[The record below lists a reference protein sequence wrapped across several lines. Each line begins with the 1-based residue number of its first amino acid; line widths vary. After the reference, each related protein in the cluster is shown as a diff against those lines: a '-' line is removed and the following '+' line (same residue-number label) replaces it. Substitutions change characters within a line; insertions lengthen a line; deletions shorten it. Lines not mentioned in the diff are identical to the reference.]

1 MECRSRSFA
10 FLTNFSLFPYRGVIQ
25 ECILSYKSKGMIR
38 LSRFFAEEL
47 APLLKE
53 RYPGLA
59 VVPVPSRKEAMKKR
73 GFDPLDRICKELH
86 AHCGIRILPLLSRKW
101 GTKEQKTLN
110 KQERIVN
117 LKTAFYFIP
126 SMQKNEH
133 HRIPGSVVLLDDVFT
148 TGTTLKACAE
158 ILQHEGVQD
167 VYGVTIARD

>member
-1 MECRSRSFA
+1 
-10 FLTNFSLFPYRGVIQ
+10 
-25 ECILSYKSKGMIR
+25 MIR

-47 APLLKE
+47 VPLLKE
-53 RYPGLA
+53 RYPGLP

-86 AHCGIRILPLLSRKW
+86 AHWGIRILPLLSRKW

-126 SMQKNEH
+126 SMKKNEH
-133 HRIPGSVVLLDDVFT
+133 QRIPGSVVLLDDVFT
-148 TGTTLKACAE
+148 TGTTLNACAE
-158 ILQHEGVQD
+158 ILQQEGTQD